1 MHEKCKL
8 QLCAVRARNKL
19 LLTKKKK
26 QKKGALRSM
35 HGYCLLRD

>member
-8 QLCAVRARNKL
+8 QLCAVRARNKV
-19 LLTKKKK
+19 LLTKKK